1 MYHRGGPAVVATGT
15 RNGAPH
21 RLWRETTPL
30 SGELAKLSNCRFES
44 NALSHPPGRW
54 TIARHIGGNS
64 LADERAHHR
73 RFGGDHCVIAR
84 RADISAGQLK
94 ARAVRYPGKRGER
107 HRQSECRPTF
117 YAVAR
122 STSQRLLINRCAPHK
137 RGHRLVLFQR
147 LGGSEPLP
155 LFAWRRS
162 NQVADGLVQTLDGL
176 ACCAPAK
183 STASKTCPKCPGVCG
198 CQMRVQ
204 FQDCC
209 KTSTSPSLLTA
220 EASSH

>member
-1 MYHRGGPAVVATGT
+1 MERDLP
-15 RNGAPH
+15 P
-21 RLWRETTPL
+21 P

-44 NALSHPPGRW
+44 NALSHPRADGPLPATLAAIRW
-54 TIARHIGGNS
+54 LTSAPTTS
-64 LADERAHHR
+64 VSA
-73 RFGGDHCVIAR
+73 GDHCVIAR

-94 ARAVRYPGKRGER
+94 ARAVRYPGKRGEH

-122 STSQRLLINRCAPHK
+122 STSQRLLINRCAPHR
-137 RGHRLVLFQR
+137 RGRRLVLFQR
-147 LGGSEPLP
+147 LSGCEPLP
-155 LFAWRRS
+155 LFAWRRG
-162 NQVADGLVQTLDGL
+162 NQVADGLIQTLDGL

-198 CQMRVQ
+198 CQMRVE

-209 KTSTSPSLLTA
+209 KTSTSLSLLIA